1 MFESLESL
9 RRLSL
14 DDLEAELEPPEHL
27 AKAKISSE
35 IGLTARRFLAHSPF
49 ACVAS
54 ASSQGADCSPRGDGP
69 GFAKVL
75 TEKALALPDR
85 AGNNL
90 ADTFRNVAQRPQLG
104 LLFFVP
110 GLSET
115 LRVNGQGIVTDDP
128 GVLARFEP
136 TARPVRLALVVGVE
150 EVFFHCGK
158 SIIRSGLWETHEM
171 LTAAATLGRDVFALE
186 NAERPKADVNA
197 AIVRELLREGY
208 TNEL

>member
-1 MFESLESL
+1 MSESTESF

-14 DDLEAELEPPEHL
+14 EDLEAELEPPEPL
-27 AKAKISSE
+27 AQAKISSA

-54 ASSQGADCSPRGDGP
+54 ASSRGADCSPRGDGP
-69 GFAKVL
+69 GFATVL
-75 TEKALALPDR
+75 SDKALALPDR

-90 ADTFRNVAQRPQLG
+90 ADTFRNVAQHPQVG

-115 LRVNGQGIVTDDP
+115 LRVNGQGTITDDP
-128 GVLARFEP
+128 RVLARFEP
-136 TARPVRLALVVGVE
+136 TARPVRLALVVAVE

-158 SIIRSGLWETHEM
+158 SIIRSGLWETDET
-171 LTAAATLGRDVFALE
+171 LRAAATLGRDVFALE
-186 NAERPKADVNA
+186 NAERPKTDLNA
-197 AIVRELLREGY
+197 ADLRRLLHEGY
-208 TNEL
+208 TNGL